1 MFNSFNKIQ
10 NKEIELMVLKYTLF
24 FTIALL
30 DVNVSIPKILT
41 LIKCL
46 ISIVLKSKQA
56 KIIFLDILVCI
67 FVKLKCNELFVIE
80 EKFFS

>member
-1 MFNSFNKIQ
+1 MCNSFNKIQ

-46 ISIVLKSKQA
+46 ISIVLNSKQA

>member
-1 MFNSFNKIQ
+1 
-10 NKEIELMVLKYTLF
+10 MVLKYTLF

-46 ISIVLKSKQA
+46 ISIVLNSKQA
-56 KIIFLDILVCI
+56 KIIFLDILVYI